1 MRLVLMHRILNLAS
15 AGLGLAGFH
24 QGESSMGMRLCVFQQ
39 LWLSASIRQV
49 GSACLLFWLIWI
61 SLKEGLDHFL
71 WCEMWTFGM
80 NSREEGWKK
89 RIQQLFIKGAI
100 QSLSGSEAELKAV
113 ARAHCVGSPNGLSKH
128 KLSVI
133 RSTLC
138 LMPGVGVFL
147 ATCTL
152 FPYMKAIDK
161 VKP

>member
-1 MRLVLMHRILNLAS
+1 
-15 AGLGLAGFH
+15 
-24 QGESSMGMRLCVFQQ
+24 
-39 LWLSASIRQV
+39 
-49 GSACLLFWLIWI
+49 
-61 SLKEGLDHFL
+61 
-71 WCEMWTFGM
+71 M

-147 ATCTL
+147 AICTL